1 MTPTTE
7 DVARWMLHELLTYG
21 VLPQKAAALAI
32 HDRFGKHFL
41 ADERRGRLALAAEV
55 LALFRR
61 LSKGIAVWDRRKR
74 SWRLRE
80 PDDRP
85 GQRHA
90 GP

>member
-1 MTPTTE
+1 MTPTAE

-85 GQRHA
+85 GQRQA